1 MALLVRRLAMALEH
15 TGAALVA
22 IDSRRLRSALSTG
35 SLRKEMLGKERPWML
50 AVGVR
55 LRVDHDQRSR
65 ARAGV
70 VHTKKGCSSGGGGGT
85 WRTVGRHT
93 VRAYAHPR
101 PRA

>member
-70 VHTKKGCSSGGGGGT
+70 EERVLF
-85 WRTVGRHT
+85 WRWWRHLANVGRHT